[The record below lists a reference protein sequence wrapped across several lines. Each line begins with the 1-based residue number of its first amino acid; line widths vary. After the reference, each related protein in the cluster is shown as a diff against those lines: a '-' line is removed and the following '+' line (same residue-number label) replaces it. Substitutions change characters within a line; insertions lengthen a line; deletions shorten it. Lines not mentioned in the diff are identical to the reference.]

1 MYNNLN
7 LNMYGHAW
15 SQLKFEMSYSCHCNL
30 FVFAFPIRKIYIYQ
44 VYEFEITTAHT
55 CFLCFFYWC
64 YFHNSGINREYKF
77 EYLVHNYINML
88 TFVFKLH
95 GITLVICTQ

>member
-1 MYNNLN
+1 M
-7 LNMYGHAW
+7 
-15 SQLKFEMSYSCHCNL
+15 FFC
-30 FVFAFPIRKIYIYQ
+30 V
-44 VYEFEITTAHT
+44 
-55 CFLCFFYWC
+55 FFYWC

-77 EYLVHNYINML
+77 EYLVHDYINML

>member
-1 MYNNLN
+1 MDTHGRNYNLKCHTAAIVTF
-7 LNMYGHAW
+7 LCLH
-15 SQLKFEMSYSCHCNL
+15 SQFEKF
-30 FVFAFPIRKIYIYQ
+30 IYQ
-44 VYEFEITTAHT
+44 VYEFEITTANT
-55 CFLCFFYWC
+55 CFFVFFYWC

-77 EYLVHNYINML
+77 EYLVHDYINML